1 MVKTTIKLI
10 VNDNFYVFQKIGMV
24 GNSIIIW
31 NTVSV
36 GTGISR
42 PTFIPVAPVPQSTK
56 LALPKSNIIR
66 SRFIPKHK
74 WQP

>member
-1 MVKTTIKLI
+1 MIIKLI
-10 VNDNFYVFQKIGMV
+10 VNDNFYVFHKIGMV
-24 GNSIIIW
+24 GNSIIIIW

-42 PTFIPVAPVPQSTK
+42 PTFILVAPVPQSTK